1 MAKKFYVLNTEA
13 QVQAGAEKYRLV
25 QGKELEEIITTPEWK
40 RKEFIFQKQQ
50 NGEQIGIEVPES
62 KRKESRAEKNRKVY
76 LRKVMAERDISI
88 TSLDVIIGSEE
99 KGSGEDV
106 IADESA
112 NIEEIIFAREDME
125 TLKQAINGLSEEEYH
140 IIFSLYLA
148 ESRKTER
155 DLAKEMNITQA
166 TVNRRKGAILRK
178 MKNFFE
184 V

>member
-1 MAKKFYVLNTEA
+1 MAKKFYVLNTEE

-25 QGKELEEIITTPEWK
+25 QGRELDVLVKTKEWRE
-40 RKEFIFQKQQ
+40 KEFIFQKQL
-50 NGEQIGIEVPES
+50 NGDVVGIEVPAS
-62 KRKESRAEKNRKVY
+62 QKKECKAEKDRVRY
-76 LRKVMAERDISI
+76 LKKTAKELDISV
-88 TSLDVIIGSEE
+88 TSLNVIEQAE
-99 KGSGEDV
+99 DCGSGEDV

-148 ESRKTER
+148 ETRKTER

-166 TVNRRKGAILRK
+166 TVNRRKRAILRK

-184 V
+184 I